1 MTQHYIEAGQI
12 SPAAIT
18 FNHLKACRYGHML
31 YNIHD
36 VYVGRS
42 LDLYGEFSEGE
53 VGLFRQLVKPG
64 DLVLDV
70 GANIGTHTL
79 FFSQRIGATG
89 RVLAFEPQR
98 IVFQTLCA
106 NLAINSA
113 TNVWCYPHA
122 VGGEPGE

>member
-53 VGLFRQLVKPG
+53 VGLFRRLVKPG

-70 GANIGTHTL
+70 GANIGPHTL
-79 FFSQRIGATG
+79 FFSPRDCATAPLPP
-89 RVLAFEPQR
+89 LAPHPP
-98 IVFQTLCA
+98 VSPTLCTTHPT
-106 NLAINSA
+106 IH
-113 TNVWCYPHA
+113 TP
-122 VGGEPGE
+122 